1 MKAIILL
8 SGGIDSPVAM
18 ALALEKGIDLIA
30 CHFVNYPFADD
41 RDQKKVLQLTELF
54 SKRFKK
60 KIKLYFIP
68 HGPSLAE
75 FARKCERKI
84 GCVLCRRMML
94 RVANK
99 IAVKENAS
107 AIITGESLGQV
118 ASQTLDNLKAE
129 FEASSLPLI
138 RPLIGLNKQEIENLA
153 KKFNTYD
160 ISIQPSICCHATP
173 EKPATKSRLEKI
185 LLEEKNLD
193 LDALVD
199 AAIQKT
205 EAKVIQ

>member
-1 MKAIILL
+1 MKAIMLL

-18 ALALEKGIDLIA
+18 ALALEQGIDLIA

-41 RDQKKVLQLTELF
+41 RDQKKVMQLLELF
-54 SKRFKK
+54 GKRFNK
-60 KIKLYFIP
+60 KIKLYLVP
-68 HGPSLAE
+68 HGSNLTE

-94 RVANK
+94 RVASK
-99 IAVKENAS
+99 IAEKENAS

-118 ASQTLDNLKAE
+118 ASQTLDNLKTE
-129 FEASSLPLI
+129 FQAASLPLI

-153 KKFNTYD
+153 KKFNTYN

-173 EKPATKSRLEKI
+173 EKPATRASIEQALG
-185 LLEEKNLD
+185 EESKLD
-193 LDALVD
+193 LNALAN
-199 AAIQKT
+199 AAIEKT
-205 EAKVIQ
+205 ESKLIE